1 MNSHLQRRR
10 LFLFRIAVALA
21 GMTAWDS
28 HLLIGRADD
37 NPWTAVDAVEPSK
50 LAGEL
55 ARANQSERPAI
66 LYVGFKPL
74 FEGGH
79 IAGATFHGTAS
90 TAPGLADLK
99 KWAAA
104 LPRTANLVIYC
115 GCCPFG
121 YCPNIRP
128 AFVALH
134 GMGFTRLRVLVM
146 PNNFSSDWVDKGY
159 PVEKGL

>member
-21 GMTAWDS
+21 GMTALNS
-28 HLLIGRADD
+28 HLLIGRAED

-55 ARANQSERPAI
+55 ARANQSGRPMI

-79 IAGATFHGTAS
+79 IAGASFHGTAS
-90 TAPGLADLK
+90 TAQGLADLQ

-115 GCCPFG
+115 GCSLSD
-121 YCPNIRP
+121 I
-128 AFVALH
+128 ALT
-134 GMGFTRLRVLVM
+134 FAPPSLPCTAWASRACAYL
-146 PNNFSSDWVDKGY
+146 
-159 PVEKGL
+159 

>member
-1 MNSHLQRRR
+1 M
-10 LFLFRIAVALA
+10 
-21 GMTAWDS
+21 
-28 HLLIGRADD
+28 
-37 NPWTAVDAVEPSK
+37 DAVEPSK

-55 ARANQSERPAI
+55 ARANQSERPMI

-79 IAGATFHGTAS
+79 ITGATFHGTAS